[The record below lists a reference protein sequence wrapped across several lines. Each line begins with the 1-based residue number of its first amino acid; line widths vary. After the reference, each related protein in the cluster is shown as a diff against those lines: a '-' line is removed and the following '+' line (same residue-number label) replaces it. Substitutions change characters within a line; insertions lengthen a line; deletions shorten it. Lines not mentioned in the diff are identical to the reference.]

1 MMAYEAKRLGNEAA
15 TLEMSSPALPRR
27 GAFARVAGCSTSLSL
42 AHGAENPAACT
53 VAIAVW
59 EAAE

>member
-1 MMAYEAKRLGNEAA
+1 LGNEAA